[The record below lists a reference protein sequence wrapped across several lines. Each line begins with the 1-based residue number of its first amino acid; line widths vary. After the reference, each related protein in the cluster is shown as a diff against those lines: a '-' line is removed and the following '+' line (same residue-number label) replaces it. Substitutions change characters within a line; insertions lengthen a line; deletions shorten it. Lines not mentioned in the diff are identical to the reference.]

1 MKFSLLL
8 YGMLLACGV
17 VNGQLWN
24 NYTGFGRFTIA
35 VPDSTSRSAAG
46 LAAYIQHR
54 YDAPKAQL
62 HAIYGWVTANIRYD
76 DDSSYY
82 FNRSVDHETKIA
94 ATLRR
99 RKGVCENYAGL
110 FADLASRLGL
120 TSHVI
125 YGYPIGVSTRGN
137 TGHAWCA
144 VNLDDEWWLFDPTWD
159 AGFQGGFQY
168 FMVHPATFIQ
178 THMPFDPLWQL
189 LEKPVNY
196 RNTAAKNKAIL
207 HYKDSVKV
215 FLQMDSLQ
223 QYLAIERRMKNA
235 GANSEMVKL
244 WQGYNRMN
252 IAIIAGEQD
261 MQLYNA
267 AVDNLNT
274 ATDIFNSFVHY
285 RNNGFLPQ
293 KPDAVIRTMLEP
305 ISILI
310 AEANKKLDGIGLL
323 VENFQYNTE
332 GIRQK
337 LTSLRKRS
345 VEQKEFL
352 NKYLATAPAERERL
366 FYRHL
371 KNL

>member
-1 MKFSLLL
+1 MKFRLLV
-8 YGMLLACGV
+8 YGMLLGCCAA
-17 VNGQLWN
+17 NGQVWN
-24 NYTGFGRFTIA
+24 TNGVFSSFTIA
-35 VPDSTSRSAAG
+35 VPDSTSRSAAA
-46 LAAYIQHR
+46 LATYIRNR
-54 YDAPKAQL
+54 YDAPKVQL
-62 HAIYGWVTANIRYD
+62 QAIYSWVTANIRYN

-110 FADLASRLGL
+110 FADLASRIGL
-120 TSHVI
+120 TAYVI

-144 VNLDDEWWLFDPTWD
+144 VNIDDEWWLFDPTWD
-159 AGFQGGFQY
+159 AGIQGGFQY
-168 FMVHPATFIQ
+168 FMVHPAVFIQ
-178 THMPFDPLWQL
+178 SHIPFDPLWQL
-189 LEKPVNY
+189 LEKPVNH
-196 RNTAAKNKAIL
+196 RNTAIKSKAIF
-207 HYKDSVKV
+207 HYKDSVKA

-235 GANSEMVKL
+235 GANSEMFKL
-244 WQGYNRMN
+244 WQGYNRMH

-274 ATDIFNSFVHY
+274 ATDVFNSFVHY

-305 ISILI
+305 IGLLI
-310 AEANKKLDGIGLL
+310 AEANKKLEGMGLL
-323 VENFQYNTE
+323 TENFQYDPE
-332 GIRQK
+332 SI
-337 LTSLRKRS
+337 RKRLS
-345 VEQKEFL
+345 SLSKRSEEQKAFL
-352 NKYLATAPAERERL
+352 KRYLAAAPAERPQL
-366 FYRHL
+366 FYR
-371 KNL
+371 

>member
-1 MKFSLLL
+1 MKLSLLL
-8 YGMLLACGV
+8 YGMMMACGV
-17 VNGQLWN
+17 ARGQLWN
-24 NYTGFGRFTIA
+24 NYTGFERFTIA
-35 VPDSTSRSAAG
+35 VPDSVSRSAAA

-62 HAIYGWVTANIRYD
+62 QAIYGWVTANIRYD

-110 FADLASRLGL
+110 FADLASRIGL
-120 TSHVI
+120 TSYVI
-125 YGYPIGVSTRGN
+125 YGYPTDVGTRGN

-159 AGFQGGFQY
+159 AGFQGGFRY

-178 THMPFDPLWQL
+178 THIPFDPLWQL
-189 LEKPVNY
+189 LEKPVGY
-196 RNTAAKNKAIL
+196 RNTGAKTKAIF
-207 HYKDSVKV
+207 HYKDSVKA

-261 MQLYNA
+261 MQLYNG
-267 AVDNLNT
+267 AVDDLNA
-274 ATDIFNSFVHY
+274 ATDVFNSFVQY
-285 RNNGFLPQ
+285 RNNGFIPQ
-293 KPDAVIRTMLEP
+293 KPDAVIRSMLEP
-305 ISILI
+305 VSLLI
-310 AEANKKLDGIGLL
+310 AEANKKLDGMGLL
-323 VENFQYNTE
+323 AENFQYNPE
-332 GIRQK
+332 GIRKQ
-337 LTSLRKRS
+337 LLLLGKRS
-345 VEQKEFL
+345 EEQKEFL
-352 NKYLATAPAERERL
+352 KKYLAAGPQERAQL
-366 FYRHL
+366 FYR
-371 KNL
+371 

>member
-8 YGMLLACGV
+8 YGMILVCGAA
-17 VNGQLWN
+17 NGQLWN
-24 NYTGFGRFTIA
+24 NYTGVGRFTIA
-35 VPDSTSRSAAG
+35 VPDSTSRSAAA
-46 LAAYIQHR
+46 LAAYIQNR

-62 HAIYGWVTANIRYD
+62 QAIYGWVTANIRYN

-110 FADLASRLGL
+110 FADLASRIGL
-120 TSHVI
+120 TSYVI

-159 AGFQGGFQY
+159 AGFHGGFQY
-168 FMVHPATFIQ
+168 FMVRPAAFIQ
-178 THMPFDPLWQL
+178 THIPFDPLWQL
-189 LEKPVNY
+189 LEKPVDY
-196 RNTAAKNKAIL
+196 RNTAVKNKAVF
-207 HYKDSVKV
+207 HYKDSVKA
-215 FLQMDSLQ
+215 FLEMDSLQ
-223 QYLAIERRMKNA
+223 RYLAIERRMKNA
-235 GANSEMVKL
+235 GANSKMVRL
-244 WQGYNRMN
+244 WQSYNRMH

-274 ATDIFNSFVHY
+274 ATEIFNSFVRY

-293 KPDAVIRTMLEP
+293 KPDAAIRTMLEP
-305 ISILI
+305 ISLLI
-310 AEANKKLDGIGLL
+310 AEATKKLDGIGLL
-323 VENFQYNTE
+323 AENFQYNTE

-337 LTSLRKRS
+337 LASLGKRNT
-345 VEQKEFL
+345 EQKEFL
-352 NKYLATAPAERERL
+352 KKYLAAGPPERAQL
-366 FYRHL
+366 FYR
-371 KNL
+371 